1 MIQWLFGGKV
11 DLQGG
16 FLNTLTIVSTDVKIA
31 TWSSEMIELQ
41 NRLINIAQKR
51 QSDQDQKFMLRKQ
64 NNTMRTQFDVNSFVL
79 VLYPKSVMG
88 QKAPTIL
95 CMTLCKTKMY

>member
-1 MIQWLFGGKV
+1 VVSPNDLVFGGKV

-16 FLNTLTIVSTDVKIA
+16 FLDTPTIVSTDVMIA

-51 QSDQDQKFMLRKQ
+51 QSDQDQTFMLRKQ
-64 NNTMRTQFDVNSFVL
+64 NNE
-79 VLYPKSVMG
+79 
-88 QKAPTIL
+88 
-95 CMTLCKTKMY
+95 